1 MKIGIVKHYDAGAGG
16 EGGAVFTV
24 EDLKKELGTIKSA
37 LEAQLTKKAAD
48 QEKNLDEKLAAANE
62 TIEKLKKAQEEKT
75 ELDEKTLKEMK
86 EELDITIKAFDKL
99 QTRMKNQSMTFNGQ
113 PEAMDFGSQISRAL
127 LGKKDEITSGKIVNK
142 SIEDQGLKLKAVQN
156 MTVIGN
162 VNTGVVPN
170 TYRSGIVPQPFENI
184 HLRDIVTVTPSE
196 TDSYHFYRHAT
207 TGEGAITW
215 QGNENGQK
223 AQFDEDL
230 LEVTVNL
237 DYLAGY
243 LVISKK
249 MLRNFTALSAYLNR
263 WLPEKY
269 YQKEDTKGYQAII
282 ASASGATNLDT
293 GGGMIQAIIRTIGAQ
308 KKAKYNVNGIVVDG
322 ATWANILTYKTTTGE
337 FTMPI
342 GVVSVRPD
350 GTLMILGIPV
360 YTASW
365 VGGDEA
371 LIGDWRYF
379 EIIQSEGLQVGFFEQ
394 DGDNVKYNRV
404 TVRVEAS
411 VGFAVLDPA
420 AISVLSLE
428 SVS

>member
-16 EGGAVFTV
+16 EGGAAFTV

-99 QTRMKNQSMTFNGQ
+99 QTRIKNQSMTFNGQ

-223 AQFDEDL
+223 AQFDEDFT
-230 LEVTVNL
+230 EVTVNL

-282 ASASGATNLDT
+282 AAATGATNLDT

-308 KKAKYNVNGIVVDG
+308 KKARYNVNGIVVDG
-322 ATWANILTYKTTTGE
+322 ATWANILTYKTTAGE

>member
-1 MKIGIVKHYDAGAGG
+1 
-16 EGGAVFTV
+16 
-24 EDLKKELGTIKSA
+24 
-37 LEAQLTKKAAD
+37 
-48 QEKNLDEKLAAANE
+48 
-62 TIEKLKKAQEEKT
+62 
-75 ELDEKTLKEMK
+75 
-86 EELDITIKAFDKL
+86 
-99 QTRMKNQSMTFNGQ
+99 
-113 PEAMDFGSQISRAL
+113 
-127 LGKKDEITSGKIVNK
+127 
-142 SIEDQGLKLKAVQN
+142 
-156 MTVIGN
+156 
-162 VNTGVVPN
+162 
-170 TYRSGIVPQPFENI
+170 
-184 HLRDIVTVTPSE
+184 
-196 TDSYHFYRHAT
+196 
-207 TGEGAITW
+207 
-215 QGNENGQK
+215 
-223 AQFDEDL
+223 
-230 LEVTVNL
+230 
-237 DYLAGY
+237 
-243 LVISKK
+243 

-308 KKAKYNVNGIVVDG
+308 KKARYNVNGIVVDG
-322 ATWANILTYKTTTGE
+322 ATWANILTYKTTSGE